1 MMTTYRVGEGDR
13 LSSIARRF
21 STTTDA
27 IVHANPARGRRTL
40 EGGELVFASLAAG
53 DELFIPMLG
62 AGDAGPDNV
71 TITTSAVSERTAST
85 ALIAVVAFGVGMLAG
100 GALTAAV
107 LSPEISTAK
116 RNAR

>member
-1 MMTTYRVGEGDR
+1 MMTTYRVGEGDK

-40 EGGELVFASLAAG
+40 ESGELVFASLGAG
-53 DELFIPMLG
+53 DELFVPMLG
-62 AGDAGPDNV
+62 AGEDNV
-71 TITTSAVSERTAST
+71 TITTTAASERTAST
-85 ALIAVVAFGVGMLAG
+85 AMVAILAFGVGMLAG
-100 GALTAAV
+100 GALTAVV
-107 LSPEISTAK
+107 LGPELSTAK

>member
-1 MMTTYRVGEGDR
+1 MMTTYRVGEGDK

-27 IVHANPARGRRTL
+27 IVHANPARGQRTL
-40 EGGELVFASLAAG
+40 ESGELVFASLGAG

-62 AGDAGPDNV
+62 AGESENV
-71 TITTSAVSERTAST
+71 TITSTAASERTAST
-85 ALIAVVAFGVGMLAG
+85 AMVAILAFGVGMLAG
-100 GALTAAV
+100 GALTAVV
-107 LSPEISTAK
+107 LGPELSTAK